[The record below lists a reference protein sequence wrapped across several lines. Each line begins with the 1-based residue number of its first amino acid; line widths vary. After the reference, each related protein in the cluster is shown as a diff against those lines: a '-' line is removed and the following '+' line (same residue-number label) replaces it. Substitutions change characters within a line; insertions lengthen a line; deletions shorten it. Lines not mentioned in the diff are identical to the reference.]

1 MRTGRLATHPQ
12 LLESVRNLRDPH
24 DQRAQGGAG
33 RHATHKCAV
42 PIPPDPA
49 RPKALRPI
57 YSPAS
62 NGHGGHFAY
71 QATNGKPKVV
81 DWALGRSRQTSAG
94 GSDDPAPAMQEDGQA
109 PHPPVPIACLDRRDP
124 FSQWTLAAK
133 QAATGLLQR
142 RDLRRRESRR
152 LGAYKIQRDQA
163 RAVILD
169 QAISSKILGD
179 DGASR
184 DESKGFDSHMLAN
197 GGQSAELRHVPD
209 FDMTAQG
216 RGVRGQS
223 RGSHG

>member
-12 LLESVRNLRDPH
+12 LLESVRKLRDPH

-71 QATNGKPKVV
+71 RATNGKPKVV
-81 DWALGRSRQTSAG
+81 DWALGRSRRTLAG
-94 GSDDPAPAMQEDGQA
+94 GRDALRAAMQEGRRA

-124 FSQWTLAAK
+124 FGQWTLAAK
-133 QAATGLLQR
+133 QATTDPLQR
-142 RDLRRRESRR
+142 RDLRDRESRH
-152 LGAYKIQRDQA
+152 LGAYKVQQDQA
-163 RAVILD
+163 RAVTLD
-169 QAISSKILGD
+169 QAISSEILGD
-179 DGASR
+179 DGASG
-184 DESKGFDSHMLAN
+184 DESKGSDSHMLAN
-197 GGQSAELRHVPD
+197 GGPRPAGQLNLGVRLRR
-209 FDMTAQG
+209 AW
-216 RGVRGQS
+216 RGVQ
-223 RGSHG
+223 